1 MIGAFAEMLGHGF
14 MVRAFL
20 AGLAVASLSPG
31 IGVFLVLRRL
41 SLIAETLAHVTL
53 TGVAVGLVAGLF
65 PLGTALAVA
74 TGAAVGIEWL
84 RGSGRFYGESAL
96 ALFLYGALALAVV
109 LIGLGPGFGG
119 SIFGYLFGSILT
131 VRTTD
136 VVFVWALAAVALA
149 FVTLFQRE
157 LALSTFD
164 QDLAHTSGVP
174 VVWVNM
180 LLAVLT
186 AVTIVVAMQAVGVL
200 LVGAL
205 MVIPTMASLQLGL
218 GFRPTVVAAT
228 LVGLLSVLVGLTA
241 AYFVGLPA
249 GGAIVLACIG
259 ALPAIAAGRRAAL
272 AVRRR

>member
-1 MIGAFAEMLGHGF
+1 
-14 MVRAFL
+14 
-20 AGLAVASLSPG
+20 
-31 IGVFLVLRRL
+31 
-41 SLIAETLAHVTL
+41 
-53 TGVAVGLVAGLF
+53 
-65 PLGTALAVA
+65 
-74 TGAAVGIEWL
+74 
-84 RGSGRFYGESAL
+84 
-96 ALFLYGALALAVV
+96 
-109 LIGLGPGFGG
+109 
-119 SIFGYLFGSILT
+119 
-131 VRTTD
+131 
-136 VVFVWALAAVALA
+136 
-149 FVTLFQRE
+149 
-157 LALSTFD
+157 
-164 QDLAHTSGVP
+164 
-174 VVWVNM
+174 
-180 LLAVLT
+180 